1 MRRFLPLAG
10 FAATALCASACTTY
24 NVREGATP
32 VGATDLL
39 VAQSPPPP
47 PAPVVDG
54 ARVRRI
60 VVTTEKTLG
69 RPCEI
74 VAIFDL
80 HTAATDEDKGFDEL
94 RARALAL
101 GADAVIRAEFEHGEG
116 SEPSH
121 LSGMAV
127 RFSAPRPPYDE
138 IGSVDVES
146 DGASTDKGLEELER
160 RRRAL
165 GADQIV
171 GVTFEQGE
179 GGARGHL
186 RGTAVRYRR

>member
-1 MRRFLPLAG
+1 MRLYLLVAVLTG
-10 FAATALCASACTTY
+10 GAIGTSACTTY

-32 VGATDLL
+32 VGVTDTLI
-39 VAQSPPPP
+39 APSPPLPP
-47 PAPVVDG
+47 SADTS
-54 ARVRRI
+54 ARAKRI
-60 VVTTEKTLG
+60 VVTTEKTLV

-94 RARALAL
+94 RERALAV
-101 GADAVIRAEFEHGEG
+101 GADAVIGAEFEHGEG
-116 SEPSH
+116 AEPSH

-146 DGASTDKGLEELER
+146 DGASTDKGLEEMER

-171 GVTFEQGE
+171 GVTFEHGE

-186 RGTAVRYRR
+186 RGRAVKYRR